1 MKVIKI
7 GELKDLMQYTNEIK
21 FSENAVMF
29 KGVYFNEALAENTP
43 FGLVRILSELDPKEY
58 TQLMDLTL
66 PNGHKV
72 FEVFAKIRKPKR
84 GEFGKPDFP
93 AKEIMR
99 RTLINEVHCKCKHYG
114 GNSRYCHKLHTIIE
128 SICTCGFFE
137 KK

>member
-43 FGLVRILSELDPKEY
+43 FCLLRTLSELDPKEY
-58 TQLMDLTL
+58 TQLMNLTL
-66 PNGHKV
+66 PNGHQV
-72 FEVFAKIRKPKR
+72 SEVFAKIRKPKR
-84 GEFGKPDFP
+84 GAFGKPDFP
-93 AKEIMR
+93 REEALR
-99 RTLINEVHCKCKHYG
+99 RTVINESHCKCKHYG

-128 SICTCGFFE
+128 NPCHCGFFD